1 MVGGL
6 FGAAKNLGR
15 SSRPPPPAEISFDQ
29 VTSYYHQSAFRPAL
43 FGMLPALTARR
54 PPLSDRTVALLLQGL
69 LWLLLTG
76 FYYAWYHRPNFSFV
90 HAWALV
96 LTEVSYGIV
105 LFNSLVYL
113 VIPRWLLRGRWGLA
127 LAGGVGLCVLYR
139 LWDFGATLLMAH
151 FLPANSDLVRH
162 MQYYNSPAALKTS
175 FTTFGGLI
183 SLLYGPLVS
192 TMFPVIISFLAYAL
206 IVNRRQLALESA
218 QFKLEL
224 SYVKAQLNPQF
235 LFNTLHHLQ
244 YLTRARD
251 PRAGDVVL
259 HLADLL
265 RYTLYETDAD
275 RVPLARELEF
285 LEDYLALERLRY
297 PAATIDHAVVGAVA
311 AQHLA
316 PLVLQP
322 FYEQVCAALAS
333 AGARLTSAVQIEDQ
347 AITLTLSRQLPP
359 IAAGLPY
366 RAAPAI
372 VAAERRLQLQYPGR
386 HTLHVQESGPML
398 HLTLQLLL

>member
-1 MVGGL
+1 
-6 FGAAKNLGR
+6 
-15 SSRPPPPAEISFDQ
+15 
-29 VTSYYHQSAFRPAL
+29 
-43 FGMLPALTARR
+43 LP
-54 PPLSDRTVALLLQGL
+54 DRTVALLLQGL
-69 LWLLLTG
+69 LWVLLTG
-76 FYYAWYHRPNFSFV
+76 FYYAWYHRPNFNFV

-105 LFNSLVYL
+105 LFNSLVNL
-113 VIPRWLLRGRWGLA
+113 IIPRWLLRGRYGLA

-139 LWDFGATLLMAH
+139 FWDFGATLLMARV
-151 FLPANSDLVRH
+151 LPATSDLVRH
-162 MQYYNSPAALKTS
+162 MQYYNSVAAIKTS
-175 FTTFGGLI
+175 FTTFEGLM

-192 TMFPVIISFLAYAL
+192 AMFPVIISFLAYAL
-206 IVNRRQLALESA
+206 IVDRRRLALEGT

-235 LFNTLHHLQ
+235 LFNTLSQLQ
-244 YLTRARD
+244 GLTRGRD

-285 LEDYLALERLRY
+285 LEDYLALERLRCL
-297 PAATIDHAVVGAVA
+297 AATISHAVVGPVA
-311 AQHLA
+311 AQQLA
-316 PLVLQP
+316 PLVLHP
-322 FYEQVCAALAS
+322 FYEQACAALTP
-333 AGARLTSAVQIEDQ
+333 AGASLTSTVQVAAQ
-347 AITLTLSRQLPP
+347 TLTLTLARQLP
-359 IAAGLPY
+359 AGPPAPPY

-372 VAAERRLQLQYPGR
+372 VAAARRLQLQYPGR
-386 HTLHVQESGPML
+386 HTLHVQESGQTL